1 MLSCTRWM
9 RSKYGE
15 ILGFARKN
23 AHQYYRPECKSS
35 TLRQQLCIRVL
46 RTLSPKF
53 HPQKV
58 FVRYG
63 GELRAWR
70 LALVCSCHLFDSWG
84 SGEGQYPTR
93 SAVKCFLLGPAHA
106 VYFGTY
112 EAVKQKLGGNVGSEH
127 HPFAVGMAS
136 IIFSAVLYVNIR
148 PTATAGACATI
159 ASDALMNPFDG

>member
-1 MLSCTRWM
+1 MYPVDAIKVWRNSVFIGT
-9 RSKYGE
+9 S
-15 ILGFARKN
+15 

-35 TLRQQLCIRVL
+35 TLHQQLCIQAS

-53 HPQKV
+53 HLQKG

-63 GELRAWR
+63 EGLRAWR
-70 LALVCSCHLFDSWG
+70 WVLVSSCASIQ
-84 SGEGQYPTR
+84 EGTLTD
-93 SAVKCFLLGPAHA
+93 VFLTGPAHA

-136 IIFSAVLYVNIR
+136 VIFFFVRYVNFSSA
-148 PTATAGACATI
+148 ATAGACATI